1 MNQQRICAGI
11 SLRAIIIG
19 LSCAVAECLI
29 APYSDYVIRNIFL
42 AGGHFPV
49 APFFVLTV
57 LVLVV
62 NVILRS
68 VNPKLALSSVE
79 LITIWCIMIAAA
91 GIPSTGM
98 MRYALGPMVAY
109 KYYATPENEWET
121 LFHQYIPQWRVVR
134 DENAIQSFYEGLS
147 SGESAPWDA
156 WIRPIAMWTL
166 YVLVIYFVMICLSV
180 LLRKQWVEHERCTFP
195 LVQLPVEM
203 SEHSSSPFQRGAG
216 GLLLSSFFKRNAL
229 WLGFALP
236 VGIHTLNGF
245 HAFFPTLPHIPRDFW
260 LDPFLVGRPL
270 NALRPFQIVVF
281 WSMVGFS
288 YLLTLEVSFSL
299 WFFFLFYKFQCL
311 IGALLGFQMTRGIGV
326 QWTGRSFSA
335 AQETGACLTFVVFAL
350 WKARHHIKTL
360 FKAAF
365 RRQTAAS
372 DDSDEGLPNG
382 LMLFGLIGGILFLMF
397 LNHLMGMSLG
407 FALAFVLFLLGM
419 YIALTWQVINGGIP
433 FVNPSFSAQSF
444 FFTTLGSAKM
454 APSTMTSL
462 LMHPVCIT
470 LDLREFMMPNV
481 MNSLKAADDVRV
493 KRRHLLMAMG
503 AAMFIGLLVS
513 YYSVLKVSYQYR
525 APYTGWGGFMHH
537 LASILTGQ
545 RTGTDWTNTG
555 FMLFGSGFTVWL
567 MWMRRM
573 FVWWPIHPI
582 GYTMLS
588 AWGAFKVWFSIFLG
602 WLMKYSIVKYGGLR
616 AYRQARPVFMGLV
629 LGEMTCAG
637 IWAIVGMVTGVS
649 TGYRIMPD

>member
-1 MNQQRICAGI
+1 MDIKLEKPKTYAGI

-19 LSCAVAECLI
+19 LVCAAAECLI
-29 APYSDYVIRNIFL
+29 APYNDYVIRNIFL

-49 APFFVLTV
+49 GPFFVLAI
-57 LVLVV
+57 LVLLV

-68 VNPKLALSSVE
+68 INPKVALSSQE
-79 LITIWCIMIAAA
+79 LVTIWCIMIAAA

-109 KYYATPENEWET
+109 KHFATPENEWEA

-134 DENAIQSFYEGLS
+134 DEHAIQSFYQGLS
-147 SGESAPWDA
+147 SGESVPWDA
-156 WIRPIAMWTL
+156 WITPLAVWTL
-166 YVLVIYFVMICLSV
+166 YVLIIYFVMICLSV
-180 LLRKQWVEHERCTFP
+180 LLRKQWVEYERCTFP

-203 SEHSSSPFQRGAG
+203 SEQPSGV
-216 GLLLSSFFKRNAL
+216 LSSFFKRSAL
-229 WLGFALP
+229 WFGFAFP
-236 VGIHTLNGF
+236 VCIHTLNGF
-245 HAFFPTLPHIPRDFW
+245 HAYFPSVPHIPRDFW
-260 LDPFLVGRPL
+260 LDPFLVGRPW
-270 NALRPFQIVVF
+270 NALRPFQIVIF

-299 WFFFLFYKFQCL
+299 WFFFLFFKFQCL
-311 IGALLGFQMTRGIGV
+311 VGSLLGFRITRDIGV
-326 QWTGRSFSA
+326 QWTGYSFSA
-335 AQETGACLTFVVFAL
+335 AQETGACLVFVIFAI
-350 WKARHHIKTL
+350 WKARHHIKNM
-360 FKAAF
+360 FKVAF
-365 RRQTAAS
+365 RREPIS
-372 DDSDEGLPNG
+372 REESDEGMPHSLT
-382 LMLFGLIGGILFLMF
+382 LFGLIGGILLLMF
-397 LNHLMGMSLG
+397 MNHLMGMSLG
-407 FALAFVLFLLGM
+407 FALAFVLFILVM

-454 APSTMTSL
+454 SPSTMTSL

-537 LASILTGQ
+537 LAYILSGP
-545 RTGTDWTNTG
+545 RSGTDWTNTG
-555 FMLFGSGFTVWL
+555 FMMFGSGFTVWL

-629 LGEMTCAG
+629 LGEMVCAG
-637 IWAIVGMVTGVS
+637 LWAIVGMATGVS